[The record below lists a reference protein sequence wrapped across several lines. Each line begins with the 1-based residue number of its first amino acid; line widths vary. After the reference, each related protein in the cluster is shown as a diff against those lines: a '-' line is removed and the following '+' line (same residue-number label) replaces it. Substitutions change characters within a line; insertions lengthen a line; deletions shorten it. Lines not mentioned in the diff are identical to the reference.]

1 MDFEFDSKK
10 SDRNLAKHG
19 INFEEAQ
26 RLWNDPLLLEV
37 PARTEDEPRSII
49 IGVIESKH
57 WSAVITH
64 RSERIRII
72 SVRRSRLEEV
82 ALYES

>member
-1 MDFEFDSKK
+1 MGFEFDSKK